1 MKNSKTER
9 RHDAIIK
16 MLGSG
21 NTISVAE
28 FCEAFKS
35 SASTIRNDLTTL
47 AGQGLI
53 IRVLGGAKIAESQP
67 AFPIFDRMNDQ
78 TINKKEIACYVV
90 DHLIP
95 LNSTIILDAGTTALE
110 VAKIIAER
118 NIPVSVLTFSLY
130 VSNVLS
136 SSPAVRLF
144 SFGGFYDMQ
153 RGAFYDDFIREY
165 AKLLHADLYFMGAN
179 GVSPEAGFTIAYRDE
194 SITKRTLMSI
204 SSKTIALCDSSKL
217 LQNTYRVIADFNEID
232 TLVTDHEAIDETI
245 SKLTAAGLQVLVSEG
260 KEEAN

>member
-1 MKNSKTER
+1 MKSSKTER

-21 NTISVAE
+21 NTISVSE

-47 AGQGLI
+47 AGQGRI
-53 IRVLGGAKIAESQP
+53 IRVLGGAKNAESRP
-67 AFPIFDRMNDQ
+67 AFPIFDCMNDQ

-90 DHLIP
+90 DYLIP
-95 LNSTIILDAGTTALE
+95 LNSTIIPDAGTTALE
-110 VAKIIAER
+110 VAKVIAKR

-136 SSPAVRLF
+136 STPAVRLF
-144 SFGGFYDMQ
+144 SFGGFYDAQ
-153 RGAFYDDFIREY
+153 RGAFYDDFISEY
-165 AKLLHADLYFMGAN
+165 AN
-179 GVSPEAGFTIAYRDE
+179 
-194 SITKRTLMSI
+194 
-204 SSKTIALCDSSKL
+204 L

-232 TLVTDHEAIDETI
+232 TLVTDHEAI

-260 KEEAN
+260 QVEAI